1 MIKCIDDKQHILYG
15 KQLVITGCKQ
25 QPMRDYIETKGGEV
39 SNNVT
44 ANTFMV
50 ITKNNSISTS
60 KTNTALQ
67 KNITI
72 ITEELFIKNYT
83 NIII

>member
-1 MIKCIDDKQHILYG
+1 
-15 KQLVITGCKQ
+15 
-25 QPMRDYIETKGGEV
+25 
-39 SNNVT
+39 
-44 ANTFMV
+44 MV
-50 ITKNNSISTS
+50 ITKNNSISTT

>member
-1 MIKCIDDKQHILYG
+1 
-15 KQLVITGCKQ
+15 
-25 QPMRDYIETKGGEV
+25 MRDYIESKGGEV

-50 ITKNNSISTS
+50 ITKNTSISTT